1 MHRIHLLVALFFAAL
16 LLAAPAAPA
25 SSSGVVV
32 SQVFSGGG
40 NSGASFTH
48 DFVELFNAGSAPV
61 SLNGWSVQYA
71 SAAGTSWQATTFA
84 GSIAPGGHFL
94 VQLATSGSVGA
105 DLPTP
110 DATGATNMA
119 VSGGKVAVVT
129 DSTPLTC
136 GASAGSCGGVSGIED
151 FVGYGSAADY
161 EGSAAAPALSSS
173 TAAVRAGG
181 GCTDA
186 DSNADDFTAAA
197 PTPRNTSSP
206 AAACG
211 STPPPGGSTTAS
223 ATVDIDIQQALSLAL
238 EQPAVSFGTASSG
251 QTPAPV
257 SERVTV
263 VSNDAAGYSLTV
275 HRTAFTP
282 ADLPL
287 GIAST
292 APAGGTLGPLLAG
305 GARPPIPIA
314 PTTDLL
320 VGSTSARSAAG
331 GDAWPTTLG
340 FTAPL
345 PVVAPGRYSATVTY
359 TLIGR

>member
-1 MHRIHLLVALFFAAL
+1 MHRTRLLVALAFAAL

-32 SQVFSGGG
+32 SQVYSGGG

-48 DFVELFNAGSAPV
+48 DFVELFNAGQSSV
-61 SLNGWSVQYA
+61 SLDGWTVQYA
-71 SAAGTSWQATTFA
+71 TAAGTSWQATA
-84 GSIAPGGHFL
+84 LGGSIAPGHYYL
-94 VQLATSGSVGA
+94 VQLSSAASIGA
-105 DLPTP
+105 PLPTP
-110 DATGATNMA
+110 DATGTSNLA

-129 DSTPLTC
+129 GSAVLTC
-136 GASAGSCGGVSGIED
+136 GASAGSCAGVTGIDD

-161 EGSAAAPALSSS
+161 EGASAAAALTSS
-173 TAAVRAGG
+173 TAAIRAAA
-181 GCTDA
+181 GCTDTG
-186 DSNADDFTAAA
+186 SNADDLTADA
-197 PTPRNTSSP
+197 PAPRNTSSP
-206 AAACG
+206 VTTCTGGG
-211 STPPPGGSTTAS
+211 SPGGTNAS
-223 ATVDIDIQQALSLAL
+223 ATVDVDIQNSLSLAL
-238 EQPAVSFGTASSG
+238 EQPAISFGTAASG
-251 QTPAPV
+251 TTPAPV

-263 VSNDAAGYSLTV
+263 NSNNAAGYSLTV

-292 APAGGTLGPLLAG
+292 APAGGTLGPALVG
-305 GARPPIPIA
+305 GARAAIPITPA
-314 PTTDLL
+314 ADLL
-320 VGSTSARSAAG
+320 VGTTSAGSAAA
-331 GDAWPTTLG
+331 GDVWPTTLG

>member
-1 MHRIHLLVALFFAAL
+1 MHRTRLLVALVFAAL

-32 SQVFSGGG
+32 SQVYAGGG
-40 NSGASFTH
+40 NPGASFTN

-61 SLNGWSVQYA
+61 TLDGWTVQYA
-71 SAAGTSWQATTFA
+71 SAAGTSWQATALA
-84 GSIAPGGHFL
+84 GSVAPGHHYL
-94 VQLATSGSVGA
+94 VQLSSAASIGA
-105 DLPTP
+105 ALPTP
-110 DATGATNMA
+110 DASGTSNLA

-129 DSTPLTC
+129 GATELSC
-136 GASAGSCGGVSGIED
+136 GASPGSCSGVSGIED

-161 EGSAAAPALSSS
+161 EGAAVAAALSSS
-173 TAAVRAGG
+173 TAAIRADA
-181 GCTDA
+181 GCTDTG
-186 DSNADDFTAAA
+186 SNADDFSADT

-206 AAACG
+206 ATSCAG
-211 STPPPGGSTTAS
+211 GGSSGGTTGSAS
-223 ATVDIDIQQALSLAL
+223 VDIDIQNSLSLAL
-238 EQPAVSFGTASSG
+238 EQPAISFGTASSG
-251 QTPAPV
+251 TTPAPV

-263 VSNDAAGYSLTV
+263 NSNNVAGYSLTV

-292 APAGGTLGPLLAG
+292 GPAGGTLGPALVG
-305 GARPPIPIA
+305 GARAAIPIA
-314 PTTDLL
+314 PAADLL
-320 VGSTSARSAAG
+320 VGTTSARSAGAG
-331 GDAWPTTLG
+331 DVWPTTLG
-340 FTAPL
+340 FTGPL

>member
-1 MHRIHLLVALFFAAL
+1 MHRIRLLVALPFVAL

-61 SLNGWSVQYA
+61 NVNGWSVQYA
-71 SAAGTSWQATTFA
+71 SAAGTSWQATILA
-84 GSIAPGGHFL
+84 GSISPGGHFL
-94 VQLATSGSVGA
+94 VQLATSGSVGSA
-105 DLPTP
+105 LPTP
-110 DATGATNMA
+110 DATGTTNMA

-129 DSTPLTC
+129 DSTALTC
-136 GASAGSCGGVSGIED
+136 GASAGSCSAVAPIED
-151 FVGYGSAADY
+151 LVGYGSAADY
-161 EGSAAAPALSSS
+161 EGAAAAPALSSS
-173 TAAVRAGG
+173 TAAVRGG
-181 GCTDA
+181 GCTDT
-186 DSNADDFTAAA
+186 DSNTGDFTSAA
-197 PTPRNTSSP
+197 PAPQNTSSP

-211 STPPPGGSTTAS
+211 GGPPAGGTSSS

-257 SERVTV
+257 SERVTA
-263 VSNDAAGYSLTV
+263 VSNNAAGYTLTV
-275 HRTAFTP
+275 HRTAFVP

-292 APAGGTLGPLLAG
+292 APSGGTLGPLLVG
-305 GARPPIPIA
+305 GARPAIPIPPA
-314 PTTDLL
+314 ADLL
-320 VGSTSARSAAG
+320 VGTTSGPSGAG